1 MKKENVSYSISR
13 SKFPFGDKVVAR
25 VKTKQLEGVKFDMTV
40 TAKKDN
46 VKPLG
51 FLRFDAEKNQTEHMA
66 KFEVFY
72 DIEVKASF
80 VNMTVQIGK
89 KHAVMYLPTGEI
101 VSETSDTHYID
112 NIDLISEPYVYGV
125 VMETIDVLFPEVVRE
140 YYNLTKS
147 IN

>member
-1 MKKENVSYSISR
+1 MEKENVSYGISR
-13 SKFPFGDKVVAR
+13 SKFPFVDKVVAR
-25 VKTKQLEGVKFDMTV
+25 VKTEEVEGAKFDMTV
-40 TAKKDN
+40 TAKKNN

-51 FLRFDAEKNQTEHMA
+51 FLRFDAGQNQTEHMA

-72 DIEVKASF
+72 DIEIKGSF

-101 VSETSDTHYID
+101 VSETNDTHYID
-112 NIDLISEPYVYGV
+112 NIDLISEPYVYGA
-125 VMETIDVLFPEVVRE
+125 VMETIDAIFPEVARE